1 MDRKNLQDK
10 IVAWSSEVEFSAG
23 PVLADE
29 EAGIKA
35 SPGTQFL
42 EVIIKP
48 NQLLDFANK
57 LRNEPDML
65 FDFMFSLTCVD
76 FTDHFMMVYHLR
88 SIEHTHELVLKVKIE
103 DKEKPE
109 VETLCH
115 IWRTAEYL
123 EREVYDLFGVVLL
136 NHPDLRRILLDDDW
150 EGYPLRKDYVDP
162 VNIISL

>member
-1 MDRKNLQDK
+1 MDRESLQKK
-10 IVAWSSEVEFSAG
+10 IATWSSEVEFSAE

-29 EAGIKA
+29 EAGVKA

-48 NQLLDFANK
+48 NQLLEFAEK
-57 LRNEPDML
+57 LRNEADMQ
-65 FDFMFSLTCVD
+65 FNFMFSLTCVD
-76 FTDHFMMVYHLR
+76 FADHFMMVYHLR
-88 SIEHTHELVLKVKIE
+88 SIELEHELVLKVKIE
-103 DKEKPE
+103 DKDKPV

-123 EREVYDLFGVVLL
+123 EREVYDLFGVVFT

-150 EGYPLRKDYVDP
+150 KGYPLRKDYVDS

>member
-1 MDRKNLQDK
+1 MDRQPLQN
-10 IVAWSSEVEFSAG
+10 IITTWSSEIEFSAG

-48 NQLLDFANK
+48 NQLLEFAEK
-57 LRNEPDML
+57 LRNEADL
-65 FDFMFSLTCVD
+65 QFNFMFSLTCVD
-76 FTDHFMMVYHLR
+76 FADHFMMVYHLR
-88 SIEHTHELVLKVKIE
+88 SIELKHELVLKVKIE
-103 DKEKPE
+103 DKDKPV

-115 IWRTAEYL
+115 IWRTAEFL
-123 EREVYDLFGVVLL
+123 EREVYDLFGVVFT

-150 EGYPLRKDYVDP
+150 KGYPLRKDYVDA
-162 VNIISL
+162 VNMISI